1 MPTEA
6 TTVFHPQRDEKG
18 RRVEIRKPSLG
29 SDLSAWAQKDAIAL
43 VVPKGEMPAD
53 VNGICISSW
62 EDRPEDP
69 EAWEALASEFAIE
82 EPEYNVPTGFKPA
95 AGVVIRETDGR
106 IWVVA
111 PTNAFAGY
119 RATFPKGRPDGKTT
133 QAAALMEAFEESGLQ
148 VRLLRHLV
156 DVERTESY
164 TRYYLAE
171 RVTGDP
177 AEMGWESQAVMLVP
191 QAKLPHVLNS
201 AYDKPIIK
209 ALANV

>member
-1 MPTEA
+1 
-6 TTVFHPQRDEKG
+6 
-18 RRVEIRKPSLG
+18 
-29 SDLSAWAQKDAIAL
+29 
-43 VVPKGEMPAD
+43 
-53 VNGICISSW
+53 
-62 EDRPEDP
+62 
-69 EAWEALASEFAIE
+69 
-82 EPEYNVPTGFKPA
+82 
-95 AGVVIRETDGR
+95 
-106 IWVVA
+106 
-111 PTNAFAGY
+111 
-119 RATFPKGRPDGKTT
+119 
-133 QAAALMEAFEESGLQ
+133 MEAFEESGLQ

-191 QAKLPHVLNS
+191 QAKLPQVLNS

>member
-1 MPTEA
+1 MPTDA

-18 RRVEIRKPSLG
+18 WRVVIRMPSLG
-29 SDLSAWAQKDAIAL
+29 SALSAWAQKDAIAL
-43 VVPKGEMPAD
+43 VVPKGKMPTH
-53 VNGICISSW
+53 VNGICISPW
-62 EDRPEDP
+62 ADRPVDP
-69 EAWEALASEFAIE
+69 KAWEALASEFAIE
-82 EPEYNVPTGFKPA
+82 EPEFNVPAGFKPA

-111 PTNAFAGY
+111 PTNAYAGY

-133 QAAALMEAFEESGLQ
+133 QAAALMEAFEESGLK

-171 RVTGDP
+171 RLAGDP

-191 QAKLPHVLNS
+191 QEKLPEVLNS

-209 ALANV
+209 ALTNV

>member
-1 MPTEA
+1 MSTEA
-6 TTVFHPQRDEKG
+6 VAVFHPQRDEKG
-18 RRVEIRKPSLG
+18 KPVEIRKPSQG
-29 SDLSAWAQKDAIAL
+29 SDLSAWLQDDAIAL
-43 VVPKGEMPAD
+43 VVPTGRMPAH
-53 VNGICISSW
+53 VNGICISAW
-62 EDRPEDP
+62 EDRPGDP
-69 EAWEALASEFAIE
+69 QAWEALASEFAIE
-82 EPEYNVPTGFKPA
+82 EPEFKVPAGFKPA

-106 IWVVA
+106 FWVVA

-119 RATFPKGRPDGKTT
+119 KATFPKGRPDGKSM
-133 QAAALMEAFEESGLQ
+133 QAAALMEAFEESGLK

-156 DVERTESY
+156 DVQRTESY

-171 RVTGDP
+171 RLTGDP

-191 QAKLPHVLNS
+191 QAKLPQVLNS

>member
-119 RATFPKGRPDGKTT
+119 RATFPKGRPEGKTT

-191 QAKLPHVLNS
+191 QAKLPQVLNS

-209 ALANV
+209 ALASV

>member
-191 QAKLPHVLNS
+191 QAKLPQVLNS

-209 ALANV
+209 ALASV

>member
-43 VVPKGEMPAD
+43 VVPKGEMPTH
-53 VNGICISSW
+53 VNGISILAW

-119 RATFPKGRPDGKTT
+119 RATFPKGRPEGKTT

-191 QAKLPHVLNS
+191 QAKLPQVLNS

>member
-191 QAKLPHVLNS
+191 QAKLPQVLNS

>member
-119 RATFPKGRPDGKTT
+119 RATFPKGRPEGKTT

-191 QAKLPHVLNS
+191 QAKLPQVLNS